1 MFQFSL
7 ENEKKINQTE
17 IMPNHV
23 KQVIYNGVFFLKK
36 IDFYATQRKK
46 NDKINKK
53 RIVTKIHK
61 ISMWNRNET
70 RYIKN
75 YLQKTLGDSSLT

>member
-1 MFQFSL
+1 
-7 ENEKKINQTE
+7 
-17 IMPNHV
+17 MPNHV
-23 KQVIYNGVFFLKK
+23 KQVIYNGVFLR

-46 NDKINKK
+46 NDKINEK
-53 RIVTKIHK
+53 RFVTKIHK

>member
-1 MFQFSL
+1 MTILIHSLLFVSQFSS

-36 IDFYATQRKK
+36 L
-46 NDKINKK
+46 
-53 RIVTKIHK
+53 
-61 ISMWNRNET
+61 ISMQLKEKKMT
-70 RYIKN
+70 KLIKN
-75 YLQKTLGDSSLT
+75 EL